1 MTLVIVVAA
10 IGALVL
16 LVSILALSRSRFVDE
31 SERFRYVSDLT
42 SKWSRQQQQTQ
53 MSAAPAA
60 QASPEAVDVPAE
72 KSIDLRDA
80 ELGQDRSDIAHLAVH
95 EGDRGGLAA

>member
-16 LVSILALSRSRFVDE
+16 LVSILALSRSRFADE

-42 SKWSRQQQQTQ
+42 SKWSRQQQTQT
-53 MSAAPAA
+53 MPEPPSPAS
-60 QASPEAVDVPAE
+60 ASPQADAAAAE
-72 KSIDLRDA
+72 KSIDLRD
-80 ELGQDRSDIAHLAVH
+80 V
-95 EGDRGGLAA
+95 DRGARQP

>member
-1 MTLVIVVAA
+1 MALVIVVAA

-16 LVSILALSRSRFVDE
+16 LVSILALSRSRFADE

-53 MSAAPAA
+53 LAATSQPP
-60 QASPEAVDVPAE
+60 ASPQSDDTAE
-72 KSIDLRDA
+72 KSIDLR
-80 ELGQDRSDIAHLAVH
+80 EV
-95 EGDRGGLAA
+95 ERGARQS

>member
-16 LVSILALSRSRFVDE
+16 LVSILALSRSRFADE

-42 SKWSRQQQQTQ
+42 SKWSRQQQMQT
-53 MSAAPAA
+53 
-60 QASPEAVDVPAE
+60 QASPSTAAAPSAE
-72 KSIDLRDA
+72 SAASVEKNIDLRDA
-80 ELGQDRSDIAHLAVH
+80 E
-95 EGDRGGLAA
+95 RGARRA

>member
-1 MTLVIVVAA
+1 MALVIVVAA

-42 SKWSRQQQQTQ
+42 SKWSRQQH
-53 MSAAPAA
+53 SGGAAGMPASTYPQENDA
-60 QASPEAVDVPAE
+60 TSE
-72 KSIDLRDA
+72 KSIDLR
-80 ELGQDRSDIAHLAVH
+80 EV
-95 EGDRGGLAA
+95 DRGARQS

>member
-16 LVSILALSRSRFVDE
+16 LVSILALSRSRFADE

-42 SKWSRQQQQTQ
+42 SKWSRQQQAQTQ
-53 MSAAPAA
+53 GTSTTPATS
-60 QASPEAVDVPAE
+60 SPSPQGDDGPAD
-72 KSIDLRDA
+72 KSIDLR
-80 ELGQDRSDIAHLAVH
+80 EV
-95 EGDRGGLAA
+95 ERGARQP

>member
-16 LVSILALSRSRFVDE
+16 LAAILALSRSRFADE

-42 SKWSRQQQQTQ
+42 SKWSRQQQMQTQ
-53 MSAAPAA
+53 APPSADSSLAGSDGGDAA
-60 QASPEAVDVPAE
+60 GET
-72 KSIDLRDA
+72 SIDLRGVEPGA
-80 ELGQDRSDIAHLAVH
+80 RRS
-95 EGDRGGLAA
+95 

>member
-16 LVSILALSRSRFVDE
+16 LVSILALSRSRFADE

-42 SKWSRQQQQTQ
+42 SKWSRQQQQSQSQPAVPAT
-53 MSAAPAA
+53 SAPAA
-60 QASPEAVDVPAE
+60 TSEAGETAAGN
-72 KSIDLRDA
+72 SIDLRDA
-80 ELGQDRSDIAHLAVH
+80 E
-95 EGDRGGLAA
+95 RGARRP

>member
-16 LVSILALSRSRFVDE
+16 LVSILALSRSRFADE

-42 SKWSRQQQQTQ
+42 SKWSRQQQMQAEGSPATAGPA
-53 MSAAPAA
+53 SAAAVE
-60 QASPEAVDVPAE
+60 SEAPLS
-72 KSIDLRDA
+72 KKIDLRDA
-80 ELGQDRSDIAHLAVH
+80 EHGAR
-95 EGDRGGLAA
+95 RG

>member
-16 LVSILALSRSRFVDE
+16 LVSILALSRSRFADE

-42 SKWSRQQQQTQ
+42 SKWSRQQQSQSQ
-53 MSAAPAA
+53 PA
-60 QASPEAVDVPAE
+60 VPATAGPAGPSE
-72 KSIDLRDA
+72 AGEAAAENSIDLRDA
-80 ELGQDRSDIAHLAVH
+80 ERGARRS
-95 EGDRGGLAA
+95 

>member
-42 SKWSRQQQQTQ
+42 SKWSRQQQ
-53 MSAAPAA
+53 SAGAA
-60 QASPEAVDVPAE
+60 GMAASTYPQESDVASE
-72 KSIDLRDA
+72 KSIDLR
-80 ELGQDRSDIAHLAVH
+80 EV
-95 EGDRGGLAA
+95 DRGARQS

>member
-16 LVSILALSRSRFVDE
+16 LVSILALSRSRFADE

-42 SKWSRQQQQTQ
+42 SKWSRQQQMQSQT
-53 MSAAPAA
+53 APAA
-60 QASPEAVDVPAE
+60 AATVDGRVDASADASAKQE
-72 KSIDLRDA
+72 IDLRSA
-80 ELGQDRSDIAHLAVH
+80 E
-95 EGDRGGLAA
+95 RGARRG

>member
-16 LVSILALSRSRFVDE
+16 LVSILALSRSRFADE

-42 SKWSRQQQQTQ
+42 SKWSRQQQQSQTQ
-53 MSAAPAA
+53 QPAPATSASAAGSQAGDAA
-60 QASPEAVDVPAE
+60 ADN
-72 KSIDLRDA
+72 SIDLRDV
-80 ELGQDRSDIAHLAVH
+80 E
-95 EGDRGGLAA
+95 RGARRP

>member
-16 LVSILALSRSRFVDE
+16 LVSILALSRSRFADE

-42 SKWSRQQQQTQ
+42 SKWSRQQQMQLRGESRPGEPQ
-53 MSAAPAA
+53 PGGSAAATGPAA
-60 QASPEAVDVPAE
+60 SADSAADSQ
-72 KSIDLRDA
+72 IDLRDA
-80 ELGQDRSDIAHLAVH
+80 
-95 EGDRGGLAA
+95 DRGARRL

>member
-16 LVSILALSRSRFVDE
+16 LVSILALSRSRFADE

-42 SKWSRQQQQTQ
+42 SKWSRQQQSQSQ
-53 MSAAPAA
+53 PAMPA
-60 QASPEAVDVPAE
+60 TAVPAGPSE
-72 KSIDLRDA
+72 AGEAAAENSIDLRDA
-80 ELGQDRSDIAHLAVH
+80 ERGARRS
-95 EGDRGGLAA
+95 